1 LVTTLDIGLGLNHDS
16 AICMGRFDLEMKNVS
31 RRLRSSASTV
41 LTATSQVNG
50 RLGVTLNLV
59 HNLSLASGLSKTTFM
74 VKINGGLG

>member
-31 RRLRSSASTV
+31 RRLRSTV
-41 LTATSQVNG
+41 LTATGQVNG

-59 HNLSLASGLSKTTFM
+59 HNLSLASGLSKTTFI